1 MISSGNLY
9 CSLLPFCEELRKYHL
24 GFLNTNELYAWL
36 SMYVDINVQ
45 PWLSFSPNS
54 GLFSPN

>member
-45 PWLSFSPNS
+45 P
-54 GLFSPN
+54 